1 MHLLIMENTGRLY
14 RLQRDGWY
22 SELRCPLT
30 DTDPMDFNER
40 NMGDMF
46 VSIPDMAV
54 DGYFCD
60 PLTLEPMA

>member
-1 MHLLIMENTGRLY
+1 MHLLIMEDTGRLY
-14 RLQRDGWY
+14 RLQRDGRY
-22 SELRCPLT
+22 SELRCSLT

-46 VSIPDMAV
+46 VSIPDTAV
-54 DGYFCD
+54 DGYFCN